1 MVIKLKAKKVKNMK
15 FNKISILAVAG
26 VLTLTACDDV
36 NKQEPAGGMIT
47 QDQLTATYSAIPTR
61 VDATFAGMFNMMGE
75 PYGVF
80 GTGRSRADDFGFVM
94 AALSQDAEGADY
106 IYPNSGYNWF
116 SVCGEYTSR
125 TPNYANPYI
134 RYAIVYNQ
142 IKIANDLISSL
153 GANEDDASKNKV
165 AQARAIRAFDYLN
178 LVPYFQF
185 NYQGHQSD
193 PCVPIVTPE
202 TPDPANNPRATVQEC
217 YDLIMDDLNAAIS
230 VLGTQ
235 RDSKAQ
241 VDINVAYGLRARA
254 NLYMGKWAD
263 AAADAA
269 KAMEGYTPATIEE
282 VSTPTFVDA
291 SEHNWIWGI
300 ILTDDQAQDRY
311 ATSASWLSSFSASAY
326 TAGAAC
332 YAMINKML
340 YNKIPA
346 TDVRKGWWV
355 DENLHSP
362 LLATITWNGKTGDD
376 IAPLYIADV
385 KEPFEPYTNVKFGMK
400 RGIGNTINAN
410 DFPLMRVEE
419 MILIQAEGLAKSGNE
434 AQAKQILENFV
445 KTYRDPSYDI
455 SKSGRNLADEIWYQ
469 RRIELWG
476 EGFFMADANRLHKPV
491 VRFKDNAESTNE
503 PDAFRFN
510 IDPDDPWLLMR
521 FSDSETNANAAI
533 VNNEGGTQPKQDQNP
548 SLRDGV
554 TD

>member
-1 MVIKLKAKKVKNMK
+1 MK

-36 NKQEPAGGMIT
+36 NQQEPAGSMIT
-47 QDQLTATYSAIPTR
+47 AEQLTETYGAIESR
-61 VDATFAGMFNMMGE
+61 VDATFSGMFNIMGE

-80 GTGRSRADDFGFVM
+80 TSRTRADDFGFIM
-94 AALSQDAEGADY
+94 AALSQDTEGADY
-106 IYPNSGYNWF
+106 LYPNSGYNWF

-134 RYAIVYNQ
+134 RYAICYNQ
-142 IKIANDLISSL
+142 IKVANDIISAL
-153 GANEDDASKNKV
+153 GELEDAGSKNKV
-165 AQARAIRAFDYLN
+165 AQARAARAFDYLN

-185 NYQGHQSD
+185 NYQGHQND

-202 TPDPANNPRATVQEC
+202 TVDPANNPRASVQEV
-217 YDLIMDDLNAAIS
+217 YDLIMSDLNAAIE
-230 VLGTQ
+230 VLDAN
-235 RDSKAQ
+235 RSDKARIN
-241 VDINVAYGLRARA
+241 INVAYGLRARA
-254 NLYMGKWAD
+254 NLYMGKWAE

-269 KAMEGYTPATIEE
+269 KAAEGYTPASIEE

-291 SEHNWIWGI
+291 NDHNWIWGI

-311 ATSASWLSSFSASAY
+311 ATCASWLSSFSASAY

-332 YAMINKML
+332 YAMINSML
-340 YNKIPA
+340 YNKIPD

-362 LLATITWNGKTGDD
+362 LLSTISWGDVTGDEISTLQID
-376 IAPLYIADV
+376 DV
-385 KEPFEPYTNVKFGMK
+385 KEAFMPYTNVKFGMK
-400 RGIGNTINAN
+400 RGIGNTINSN

-419 MILIQAEGLAKSGNE
+419 MILIQAEGLAKSGKE
-434 AQAKQILENFV
+434 SEGRKILEDFV
-445 KTYRDPSYDI
+445 KTYRDPSY
-455 SKSGRNLADEIWYQ
+455 SSTAAGRSLADEIWYQ
-469 RRIELWG
+469 RRVELWG

-491 VRFKDNAESTNE
+491 VRFHNNAESTNQ

-533 VNNEGGTQPKQDQNP
+533 VNNTGGSQPKQDQNP
-548 SLRDGV
+548 GLRDGV

>member
-1 MVIKLKAKKVKNMK
+1 MK

-26 VLTLTACDDV
+26 ALTLTACDDV

-47 QDQLTATYSAIPTR
+47 QEQLTATYGAIDSR
-61 VDATFAGMFNMMGE
+61 VDATFSGMFNMMGE

-80 GTGRSRADDFGFVM
+80 GTGRGRADDFGFVM

-153 GANEDDASKNKV
+153 GGLDDAGSKNKV

-185 NYQGHQSD
+185 NYQGHQND

-202 TPDPANNPRATVQEC
+202 TPDPATNPRATVQEV
-217 YDLIMDDLNAAIS
+217 YDLIMSDLNAAIE
-230 VLGTQ
+230 VLDGS
-235 RDSKAQ
+235 RSDKSR
-241 VDINVAYGLRARA
+241 INSNVAYGIRARA
-254 NLYMGKWAD
+254 NLYMGKWAE

-269 KAMEGYTPATIEE
+269 KAAEGFTPASIDE

-291 SEHNWIWGI
+291 NEHNWIWGI

-311 ATSASWLSSFSASAY
+311 ATSASWLSSFSASGY
-326 TAGAAC
+326 TAGGGC
-332 YAMINKML
+332 YAMINSML
-340 YNKIPA
+340 FDKIPA

-362 LLATITWNGKTGDD
+362 LLSTISWGDVTGDEISTLKID
-376 IAPLYIADV
+376 DV
-385 KEPFEPYTNVKFGMK
+385 KEPFAPYTNVKFGMK
-400 RGIGNTINAN
+400 RGIGNTLNSN

-434 AQAKQILENFV
+434 AEGRRILEDFV
-445 KTYRDPSYDI
+445 KTYRDPSYSSTAAGRQLQVALWPTRSGTSAVSSSGAKVSSWPTVTVCI
-455 SKSGRNLADEIWYQ
+455 SPWFVSTTLAATS
-469 RRIELWG
+469 LT
-476 EGFFMADANRLHKPV
+476 LSV
-491 VRFKDNAESTNE
+491 STSI
-503 PDAFRFN
+503 PM
-510 IDPDDPWLLMR
+510 IL
-521 FSDSETNANAAI
+521 
-533 VNNEGGTQPKQDQNP
+533 GC
-548 SLRDGV
+548 
-554 TD
+554 

>member
-1 MVIKLKAKKVKNMK
+1 MK

-47 QDQLTATYSAIPTR
+47 ADQLTETYTAIPSR

-153 GANEDDASKNKV
+153 GSLEDASSKNKV
-165 AQARAIRAFDYLN
+165 AQAKAIRAFDYLN

-185 NYQGHQSD
+185 NYQGHQND

-202 TPDPANNPRATVQEC
+202 TVDPANNPRASVQEV
-217 YDLIMDDLNAAIS
+217 YDLIMSDLNDAIA
-230 VLGTQ
+230 VLGSD
-235 RDSKAQ
+235 RENKAR
-241 VDINVAYGLRARA
+241 INSNVAYGIRARA
-254 NLYMGKWAD
+254 NLYMGNWAD

-269 KAMEGYTPATIEE
+269 KAMEGYTPASIDE
-282 VSTPTFVDA
+282 VSTPTFVNAD
-291 SEHNWIWGI
+291 EHNWIWGI
-300 ILTDDQAQDRY
+300 ILTDDQAKDRY

-340 YNKIPA
+340 YDKIPA

-355 DENLHSP
+355 DEKLHSP
-362 LLATITWNGKTGDD
+362 LLSTISWNGTTGDA
-376 IAPLYIADV
+376 ISTLFIADV
-385 KEPFEPYTNVKFGMK
+385 KEPFVPYTNVKFGMK
-400 RGIGNTINAN
+400 KGIGGTINSN

-445 KTYRDPSYDI
+445 KTYRDPSY
-455 SKSGRNLADEIWYQ
+455 SATAGGRSLADEIWYQ
-469 RRIELWG
+469 RRVELWG
-476 EGFFMADANRLHKPV
+476 EGFFMADCNRLHKPV
-491 VRFKDNAESTNE
+491 VRFHDNRILH
-503 PDAFRFN
+503 F
-510 IDPDDPWLLMR
+510 
-521 FSDSETNANAAI
+521 
-533 VNNEGGTQPKQDQNP
+533 
-548 SLRDGV
+548 V
-554 TD
+554 TV

>member
-1 MVIKLKAKKVKNMK
+1 MNMK

-26 VLTLTACDDV
+26 ALTLTACDDV
-36 NKQEPAGGMIT
+36 NKQEPAGSMIT
-47 QDQLTATYSAIPTR
+47 QEQLTETYSAIGSR
-61 VDATFAGMFNMMGE
+61 VDATFSGMFNMMGE

-142 IKIANDLISSL
+142 IKIANDLISAL
-153 GANEDDASKNKV
+153 GELEDAESQKKV
-165 AQARAIRAFDYLN
+165 AQAHAIRAFDYLN

-185 NYQGHQSD
+185 NYQGHQND

-202 TPDPANNPRATVQEC
+202 TPDPANNPRASVQEC
-217 YDLIMDDLNAAIS
+217 YDLIMSDINAAIK
-230 VLGTQ
+230 VLDEK
-235 RDSKAQ
+235 RDDKSR
-241 VDINVAYGLRARA
+241 VNINVAYGIRARA
-254 NLYMGKWAD
+254 NLYMGNWAD

-269 KAMEGYTPATIEE
+269 KAAEGYTPASIDE

-291 SEHNWIWGI
+291 NDHNWIWGI

-332 YAMINKML
+332 YSMINSML
-340 YNKIPA
+340 FNKIPA

-362 LLATITWNGKTGDD
+362 LLSTISWGDVTGDEISTLHID
-376 IAPLYIADV
+376 DV
-385 KEPFEPYTNVKFGMK
+385 KEAFTPYTNVKFGMK
-400 RGIGNTINAN
+400 RGIGNTINSN

-434 AQAKQILENFV
+434 PEARKILEDFV
-445 KTYRDPSYDI
+445 KTYRDPAYS
-455 SKSGRNLADEIWYQ
+455 STAAGRSLADEIWYQ
-469 RRIELWG
+469 RRVELWG

-491 VRFKDNAESTNE
+491 VRFHDASCNV

-521 FSDSETNANAAI
+521 FSDSETNANSAI
-533 VNNEGGTQPKQDQNP
+533 VNNTGGSQPKQDQNP
-548 SLRDGV
+548 GLRDGV

>member
-1 MVIKLKAKKVKNMK
+1 MK

-47 QDQLTATYSAIPTR
+47 QSQLTDTYSAISSR
-61 VDATFAGMFNMMGE
+61 VDATFSGMFSMMGE

-80 GTGRSRADDFGFVM
+80 GTGRGRADDFGFVM

-142 IKIANDLISSL
+142 IKIANDIIGSL
-153 GANEDDASKNKV
+153 GEVEDAESQNKV

-185 NYQGHQSD
+185 NYQGHQND

-202 TPDPANNPRATVQEC
+202 TADPANNPRATVQEV
-217 YDLIMDDLNAAIS
+217 YDLILSDLDAAIA
-230 VLGTQ
+230 VLGAD
-235 RDSKAQ
+235 RDNKSRIN
-241 VDINVAYGLRARA
+241 INVAYGLRARA
-254 NLYMGKWAD
+254 NLYMGNWAG

-269 KAMEGYTPATIEE
+269 KAMEGFTPASIAE

-291 SEHNWIWGI
+291 SEHNWMWAI
-300 ILTDDQAQDRY
+300 ILTDDQAKDHY
-311 ATSASWLSSFSASAY
+311 STSASWLSSFSANAY

-340 YNKIPA
+340 FDKISA

-362 LLATITWNGKTGDD
+362 LLATISWDGTTGDA
-376 IAPLYIADV
+376 ISTLYIGDV

-400 RGIGNTINAN
+400 KGIGSTMNSN

-434 AQAKQILENFV
+434 AQARQILENFV
-445 KTYRDPSYDI
+445 KTYRDPAYD
-455 SKSGRNLADEIWYQ
+455 STKGCRSLADEIWYQ
-469 RRIELWG
+469 RRVELWG

-491 VRFKDNAESTNE
+491 VRFHDNADSTNE

-533 VNNEGGTQPKQDQNP
+533 INNTGGSQPKQDQNP
-548 SLRDGV
+548 GLRDGV

>member
-1 MVIKLKAKKVKNMK
+1 MK

-36 NKQEPAGGMIT
+36 NKMEPAGSNISAS
-47 QDQLTATYSAIPTR
+47 QLTETYAAIPSR
-61 VDATFAGMFNMMGE
+61 VDATFSGMFTMMGE

-80 GTGRSRADDFGFVM
+80 GTSRGRADDFGFIM

-125 TPNYANPYI
+125 TPSYANPYT

-142 IKIANDLISSL
+142 IKIANDIISSL
-153 GANEDDASKNKV
+153 SEFEDDANKNKV

-185 NYQGHQSD
+185 NYQGHQND

-202 TPDPANNPRATVQEC
+202 TPDPATNPRATVQEV
-217 YDLIMDDLNAAIS
+217 YDLIMSDLDAAIS
-230 VLGTQ
+230 VLTSD
-235 RDSKAQ
+235 RSDKTRINS
-241 VDINVAYGLRARA
+241 NVAYGIRARA
-254 NLYMGKWAD
+254 NLYMGKWAE

-269 KAMEGYTPATIEE
+269 KAAEGYEPASIAE
-282 VSTPTFVDA
+282 VSTPTFVDIK
-291 SEHNWIWGI
+291 EHNWIWGFYMS
-300 ILTDDQAQDRY
+300 DDMGQDRY
-311 ATSASWLSSFSASAY
+311 ATCSSWLSSFSASAY

-332 YAMINKML
+332 YAMINSLL
-340 YNKIPA
+340 YDKIPA

-355 DENLHSP
+355 DENMHSP
-362 LLATITWNGKTGDD
+362 LLSTISWDDVSGDD

-385 KEPFEPYTNVKFGMK
+385 KEPFVPYTNVKFGMK
-400 RGIGNTINAN
+400 SGIGGVMNTN
-410 DFPLMRVEE
+410 DYPFMRVEE

-434 AQAKQILENFV
+434 AQGRQILENFV
-445 KTYRDPSYDI
+445 KQYRDPEYS
-455 SKSGRNLADEIWYQ
+455 STASGRSLADEIWFQ
-469 RRIELWG
+469 RRVELWG
-476 EGFFMADANRLHKPV
+476 EGFFVADANRLHKPI
-491 VRFKDNAESTNE
+491 VRFHDDTNNV

-521 FSDSETNANAAI
+521 FSQSETNANTAI
-533 VNNEGGTQPKQDQNP
+533 VDNTGGEQPKQDQNP
-548 SLRDGV
+548 NLRDGV

>member
-1 MVIKLKAKKVKNMK
+1 MK
-15 FNKISILAVAG
+15 FNKISILAIAG
-26 VLTLTACDDV
+26 ALTLSACDDV
-36 NKQEPAGGMIT
+36 NKQDPEGGMIT
-47 QDQLTATYSAIPTR
+47 QGQLTETYAAVPTR

-80 GTGRSRADDFGFVM
+80 GTGRGRADDFGFVM

-153 GANEDDASKNKV
+153 GEFEDASNKNKV
-165 AQARAIRAFDYLN
+165 AQAKAIRAFDYLN

-185 NYQGHQSD
+185 NYQGHQND
-193 PCVPIVTPE
+193 PCVPIVTPD
-202 TPDPANNPRATVQEC
+202 TPDPANNPRASVQEC
-217 YDLIMDDLNAAIS
+217 YDLIMSDLNDAIS
-230 VLGTQ
+230 VLGTA
-235 RDSKAQ
+235 RENKSRIN
-241 VDINVAYGLRARA
+241 INVAYGIRARA

-269 KAMEGYTPATIEE
+269 KAMEGYKPASIEE
-282 VSTPTFVDA
+282 VSTPSFVNADD
-291 SEHNWIWGI
+291 HNWIWGI

-332 YAMINKML
+332 YAMINSML
-340 YNKIPA
+340 YDKIPA

-355 DENLHSP
+355 DANLHSP
-362 LLATITWNGKTGDD
+362 LLSTISWDGVTGDD
-376 IAPLYIADV
+376 ISPLLIEDV
-385 KEPFEPYTNVKFGMK
+385 KESFTPYTNVKFGMK
-400 RGIGNTINAN
+400 RGIGNTMNSN

-419 MILIQAEGLAKSGNE
+419 MILIQAEGLAKSGSE
-434 AQAKQILENFV
+434 DQARQILENFV
-445 KTYRDPSYDI
+445 KTYRDPEYS
-455 SKSGRNLADEIWYQ
+455 STAQNRSLADEIWYQ

-491 VRFKDNAESTNE
+491 VRFHDDTNNM

-533 VNNEGGTQPKQDQNP
+533 VNNTGGTQPKQDQNP
-548 SLRDGV
+548 GLRDGV

>member
-1 MVIKLKAKKVKNMK
+1 MK
-15 FNKISILAVAG
+15 YNKISILAIAG
-26 VLTLTACDDV
+26 ALTLSACDDV
-36 NKQEPAGGMIT
+36 NKQDPEGGMIT
-47 QDQLTATYSAIPTR
+47 QGQLTETYTAVPTR

-80 GTGRSRADDFGFVM
+80 GTGRGRADDFGFVM

-153 GANEDDASKNKV
+153 GEFEDASNKNKV
-165 AQARAIRAFDYLN
+165 AQAKAIRAFDYLN

-185 NYQGHQSD
+185 NYQGHQND
-193 PCVPIVTPE
+193 PCVPIVTPD
-202 TPDPANNPRATVQEC
+202 TPDPANNPRASVQEC
-217 YDLIMDDLNAAIS
+217 YDLIMSDLNDAIS
-230 VLGTQ
+230 VLGTA
-235 RDSKAQ
+235 RENKARIN
-241 VDINVAYGLRARA
+241 INVAYGIRARA

-269 KAMEGYTPATIEE
+269 KAMEGYEPASIEE
-282 VSTPTFVDA
+282 VSTPSFVNADD
-291 SEHNWIWGI
+291 HNWIWGI
-300 ILTDDQAQDRY
+300 ILTDDQAQDHY

-332 YAMINKML
+332 YAMINSML
-340 YNKIPA
+340 YDKIPA

-355 DENLHSP
+355 DANLHSP
-362 LLATITWNGKTGDD
+362 LLSTISWDGVTGDD
-376 IAPLYIADV
+376 ISPLLIEDV
-385 KEPFEPYTNVKFGMK
+385 KESFTPYTNVKFGMK
-400 RGIGNTINAN
+400 RGIGNTMNSN

-419 MILIQAEGLAKSGNE
+419 MILIQAEGLAKSGSE
-434 AQAKQILENFV
+434 DQARQILENFV
-445 KTYRDPSYDI
+445 KTYRDPEYS
-455 SKSGRNLADEIWYQ
+455 STAQNRSLADEIWYQ

-491 VRFKDNAESTNE
+491 VRFHDDTNNV

-533 VNNEGGTQPKQDQNP
+533 VNNTGGTQPKQDQNP
-548 SLRDGV
+548 GLRDGV

>member
-1 MVIKLKAKKVKNMK
+1 MK

-36 NKQEPAGGMIT
+36 NQQEPAGSMIT
-47 QDQLTATYSAIPTR
+47 AEQLTETYGAIESR
-61 VDATFAGMFNMMGE
+61 VDATFSGMFNIMGE

-80 GTGRSRADDFGFVM
+80 TSRTRADDFGFIM
-94 AALSQDAEGADY
+94 AALSQDTEGADY
-106 IYPNSGYNWF
+106 LYPNSGYNWF

-134 RYAIVYNQ
+134 RYAICYNQ
-142 IKIANDLISSL
+142 IKVANDIISAL
-153 GANEDDASKNKV
+153 GELEDAGSKNKV
-165 AQARAIRAFDYLN
+165 AQARAARAFDYLN

-185 NYQGHQSD
+185 NYQGHQND

-202 TPDPANNPRATVQEC
+202 TVDPANNPRASVQEV
-217 YDLIMDDLNAAIS
+217 YDLIMSDLNAAIE
-230 VLGTQ
+230 VLDAN
-235 RDSKAQ
+235 RSDKARIN
-241 VDINVAYGLRARA
+241 INVAYGLRARA
-254 NLYMGKWAD
+254 NLYMGKWAE

-269 KAMEGYTPATIEE
+269 KAAEGYTPASIEE

-291 SEHNWIWGI
+291 NDHNWIWGI

-311 ATSASWLSSFSASAY
+311 ATCASWLSSFSASAY

-332 YAMINKML
+332 YAMINSML
-340 YNKIPA
+340 YNKIPD

-362 LLATITWNGKTGDD
+362 LLSTISWGDVTGDEISTLKID
-376 IAPLYIADV
+376 DV
-385 KEPFEPYTNVKFGMK
+385 KEEFMPYTNVKFGMK
-400 RGIGNTINAN
+400 RGIGNTINSN

-419 MILIQAEGLAKSGNE
+419 MILIQAEGLAKSGKE
-434 AQAKQILENFV
+434 SEGRKILEDFV
-445 KTYRDPSYDI
+445 KTYRDPSY
-455 SKSGRNLADEIWYQ
+455 SSTAAGRSLADEIWYQ
-469 RRIELWG
+469 RRVELWG

-491 VRFKDNAESTNE
+491 VRFHNNAESTNQ

-533 VNNEGGTQPKQDQNP
+533 VNNTGGSQPKQDQNP
-548 SLRDGV
+548 GLRDGV

>member
-1 MVIKLKAKKVKNMK
+1 MK

-36 NKQEPAGGMIT
+36 NQQEPAGSMIT
-47 QDQLTATYSAIPTR
+47 AEQLTETYGAIESR
-61 VDATFAGMFNMMGE
+61 VDATFSGMFNIMGE

-80 GTGRSRADDFGFVM
+80 TSRTRADDFGFIM
-94 AALSQDAEGADY
+94 AALSQDTEGADY
-106 IYPNSGYNWF
+106 LYPNSGYNWF

-134 RYAIVYNQ
+134 RYAICYNQ
-142 IKIANDLISSL
+142 IKVANDIISAL
-153 GANEDDASKNKV
+153 GELEDAGSKNKV
-165 AQARAIRAFDYLN
+165 AQARAARAFDYLN

-185 NYQGHQSD
+185 NYQGHQND

-202 TPDPANNPRATVQEC
+202 TVDPANNPRASVQEV
-217 YDLIMDDLNAAIS
+217 YDLIMSDLNAAIE
-230 VLGTQ
+230 VLDAN
-235 RDSKAQ
+235 RSDKARIN
-241 VDINVAYGLRARA
+241 INVAYGLRARA
-254 NLYMGKWAD
+254 NLYMGKWAE

-269 KAMEGYTPATIEE
+269 KAAEGYTPASIEE

-291 SEHNWIWGI
+291 NDHNWIWGI

-311 ATSASWLSSFSASAY
+311 ATCASWLSSFSASAY

-332 YAMINKML
+332 YSMINSML

-362 LLATITWNGKTGDD
+362 LLSTISWGDVTGDEISTLQID
-376 IAPLYIADV
+376 DV
-385 KEPFEPYTNVKFGMK
+385 KEAFMPYTNVKFGMK
-400 RGIGNTINAN
+400 RGIGNTINSN

-419 MILIQAEGLAKSGNE
+419 MILIQAEGLAKSGKE
-434 AQAKQILENFV
+434 SEGRKILEDFV
-445 KTYRDPSYDI
+445 KTYRDPSY
-455 SKSGRNLADEIWYQ
+455 SSTAAGRSLADEIWYQ
-469 RRIELWG
+469 RRVELWG

-491 VRFKDNAESTNE
+491 VRFHNNAESTNQ

-533 VNNEGGTQPKQDQNP
+533 VNNTGGSQPKQDQNP
-548 SLRDGV
+548 GLRDGV

>member
-1 MVIKLKAKKVKNMK
+1 MK
-15 FNKISILAVAG
+15 FNKISILAIAG
-26 VLTLTACDDV
+26 ALTLSACDDV
-36 NKQEPAGGMIT
+36 NKQDPEGGMIT
-47 QDQLTATYSAIPTR
+47 QGQLTETYAAVPTR

-80 GTGRSRADDFGFVM
+80 GTGRGRADDFGFVM

-153 GANEDDASKNKV
+153 GEFEDASNKNKV
-165 AQARAIRAFDYLN
+165 AQAKAIRAFDYLN

-185 NYQGHQSD
+185 NYQGHQND
-193 PCVPIVTPE
+193 PCVPIVTPD
-202 TPDPANNPRATVQEC
+202 TPDPANNPRASVQEC
-217 YDLIMDDLNAAIS
+217 YDLIMSDLNDAIS
-230 VLGTQ
+230 VLGTA
-235 RDSKAQ
+235 RENKSRIN
-241 VDINVAYGLRARA
+241 INVAYGIRARA

-269 KAMEGYTPATIEE
+269 KAMEGYEPATIEE
-282 VSTPTFVDA
+282 VSTPSFVNADD
-291 SEHNWIWGI
+291 HNWIWGI

-332 YAMINKML
+332 YAMINSML
-340 YNKIPA
+340 YDKIPA

-355 DENLHSP
+355 DANLHSP
-362 LLATITWNGKTGDD
+362 LLSTISWDGVTGDD
-376 IAPLYIADV
+376 ISPLLIEDV
-385 KEPFEPYTNVKFGMK
+385 KESFTPYTNVKFGMK
-400 RGIGNTINAN
+400 RGIGNTMNSN

-419 MILIQAEGLAKSGNE
+419 MILIQAEGLAKSGSE
-434 AQAKQILENFV
+434 DQARQILENFV
-445 KTYRDPSYDI
+445 KTYRDPEYS
-455 SKSGRNLADEIWYQ
+455 STAQNRSLADEIWYQ

-491 VRFKDNAESTNE
+491 VRFHDDTNNM

-533 VNNEGGTQPKQDQNP
+533 VNNTGGTQPKQDQNP
-548 SLRDGV
+548 GLRDGV

>member
-1 MVIKLKAKKVKNMK
+1 MK

-36 NKQEPAGGMIT
+36 NKIEPAGGMIT
-47 QDQLTATYSAIPTR
+47 AGQLSETYAAIDTR

-80 GTGRSRADDFGFVM
+80 GTGRGRADDFGFVM

-116 SVCGEYTSR
+116 SVCGEYSSR

-153 GANEDDASKNKV
+153 GSLEDDASKNKV

-202 TPDPANNPRATVQEC
+202 TADPANNPRASVQEC
-217 YDLIMDDLNAAIS
+217 YDLIMSDLNAAIE
-230 VLGTQ
+230 VL
-235 RDSKAQ
+235 DSSRVNKAR
-241 VDINVAYGLRARA
+241 VNANVAYGLRARA
-254 NLYMGKWAD
+254 NLYMGNWAD

-269 KAMEGYTPATIEE
+269 KAAEGFTPASIEE
-282 VSTPTFVDA
+282 VSTPAFVNAED
-291 SEHNWIWGI
+291 HNWIWGI
-300 ILTDDQAQDRY
+300 ILSDDQAQDRY
-311 ATSASWLSSFSASAY
+311 ATSASWLSSFSASSY

-332 YAMINKML
+332 YVMINSLL
-340 YNKIPA
+340 YNKIPS

-355 DENLHSP
+355 DEKLHSP
-362 LLATITWNGKTGDD
+362 LLSTISWNGVTGDD
-376 IAPLYIADV
+376 IAPMLIEDV
-385 KEPFEPYTNVKFGMK
+385 KESFMPYTNVKFGMK
-400 RGIGNTINAN
+400 RGIGNTINSN

-434 AQAKQILENFV
+434 AQGRKVLEDFV
-445 KTYRDPSYDI
+445 KTYRDPEYS
-455 SKSGRNLADEIWYQ
+455 STAQNRSLADEIWYQ
-469 RRIELWG
+469 RRVELWG
-476 EGFFMADANRLHKPV
+476 EGFFVSDANRLHKPI
-491 VRFKDNAESTNE
+491 VRFHDNTCNQ

-533 VNNEGGTQPKQDQNP
+533 VNNTGGEMPKQDQNP
-548 SLRDGV
+548 GLRDGV

>member
-1 MVIKLKAKKVKNMK
+1 MK
-15 FNKISILAVAG
+15 FNKISILAIAG
-26 VLTLTACDDV
+26 ALTLSACDDV
-36 NKQEPAGGMIT
+36 NKQDPEGGMIT
-47 QDQLTATYSAIPTR
+47 QGQLTETYTAVPTR

-80 GTGRSRADDFGFVM
+80 GTGRGRADDFGFVM

-153 GANEDDASKNKV
+153 GEFEDASNKNKV
-165 AQARAIRAFDYLN
+165 AQAKAIRAFDYLN

-185 NYQGHQSD
+185 NYQGHQND
-193 PCVPIVTPE
+193 PCVPIVTPD
-202 TPDPANNPRATVQEC
+202 TPDPANNPRASVQEC
-217 YDLIMDDLNAAIS
+217 YDLIMSDLNDAIS
-230 VLGTQ
+230 VLGTA
-235 RDSKAQ
+235 RENKARIN
-241 VDINVAYGLRARA
+241 INVAYGIRARA
-254 NLYMGKWAD
+254 NLYRGKWAD

-269 KAMEGYTPATIEE
+269 KAMEGYEPASIEE
-282 VSTPTFVDA
+282 VSTPSFVNADD
-291 SEHNWIWGI
+291 HNWIWGI
-300 ILTDDQAQDRY
+300 ILTDDQAQDHY

-332 YAMINKML
+332 YAMINSML
-340 YNKIPA
+340 YDKIPA

-355 DENLHSP
+355 DANLHSP
-362 LLATITWNGKTGDD
+362 LLSTISWDGVTGDD
-376 IAPLYIADV
+376 ISPLLIEDV
-385 KEPFEPYTNVKFGMK
+385 KESFTPYTNVKFGMK
-400 RGIGNTINAN
+400 RGIGNTMNSN

-419 MILIQAEGLAKSGNE
+419 MILIQAEGLAKSGSE
-434 AQAKQILENFV
+434 DQARQILENFV
-445 KTYRDPSYDI
+445 KTYRDPEYS
-455 SKSGRNLADEIWYQ
+455 STAQNRSLADEIWYQ

-491 VRFKDNAESTNE
+491 VRFHDDTNNV

-533 VNNEGGTQPKQDQNP
+533 VNNTGGTQPKQDQNP
-548 SLRDGV
+548 GLRDGV

>member
-1 MVIKLKAKKVKNMK
+1 MK
-15 FNKISILAVAG
+15 FNKISILAVAS

-36 NKQEPAGGMIT
+36 NKQEPAGSMIT
-47 QDQLTATYSAIPTR
+47 AEQLTETYGAVESR
-61 VDATFAGMFNMMGE
+61 VDATFAGMFNIMGE

-80 GTGRSRADDFGFVM
+80 TSRTRADDFGFIM
-94 AALSQDAEGADY
+94 AALSQDTEGADY
-106 IYPNSGYNWF
+106 LYPNSGYNWF

-134 RYAIVYNQ
+134 RYAVCYNQ
-142 IKIANDLISSL
+142 IKIANDMISSL
-153 GANEDDASKNKV
+153 SELEDAGSKNKV
-165 AQARAIRAFDYLN
+165 AQARAMRAFDYLS

-185 NYQGHQSD
+185 NYQGHQND

-202 TPDPANNPRATVQEC
+202 TPDPANNPRASVQEV
-217 YDLIMDDLNAAIS
+217 YDLIMSDLNAAIE
-230 VLGTQ
+230 VLDAN
-235 RDSKAQ
+235 RSDKSRIN
-241 VDINVAYGLRARA
+241 INVAYGLRARA
-254 NLYMGKWAD
+254 NLYMGKWAE

-269 KAMEGYTPATIEE
+269 KAAEGYTPASIEE

-291 SEHNWIWGI
+291 NDHNWIWGI

-311 ATSASWLSSFSASAY
+311 ATCASWLSSFSASAY

-332 YAMINKML
+332 YAMINSML
-340 YNKIPA
+340 FNKIPA

-355 DENLHSP
+355 DENMHSP
-362 LLATITWNGKTGDD
+362 LLSTISWGDVTGDEICSLQID
-376 IAPLYIADV
+376 DV
-385 KEPFEPYTNVKFGMK
+385 KEPFMPYTNVKFGMK
-400 RGIGNTINAN
+400 RGIGNTINSN

-434 AQAKQILENFV
+434 SEGRKILEDFV
-445 KTYRDPSYDI
+445 KTYRDPSY
-455 SKSGRNLADEIWYQ
+455 SSTAAGRSLADEIWYQ
-469 RRIELWG
+469 RRVELWG

-491 VRFKDNAESTNE
+491 VRFHNNAESTNQ

-521 FSDSETNANAAI
+521 FCDDETNANAAI
-533 VNNEGGTQPKQDQNP
+533 KNNTGGSQPKQDQNP
-548 SLRDGV
+548 GLRDGV

>member
-1 MVIKLKAKKVKNMK
+1 MK

-26 VLTLTACDDV
+26 ALTLTACDDV

-47 QDQLTATYSAIPTR
+47 QEQLTATYGAIDSR
-61 VDATFAGMFNMMGE
+61 VDATFSGMFNMMGE

-80 GTGRSRADDFGFVM
+80 GTGRGRADDFGFVM

-153 GANEDDASKNKV
+153 GGLDDAGSKNKV

-178 LVPYFQF
+178 LAPYFQF
-185 NYQGHQSD
+185 NYQGHQND

-202 TPDPANNPRATVQEC
+202 TPDPATNPRATVQEV
-217 YDLIMDDLNAAIS
+217 YDLIMSDLNAAIE
-230 VLGTQ
+230 VLDGS
-235 RDSKAQ
+235 RSDKSR
-241 VDINVAYGLRARA
+241 INSNVAYGIRARA
-254 NLYMGKWAD
+254 NLYMGKWAE

-269 KAMEGYTPATIEE
+269 KAAEGYTPASIDE

-291 SEHNWIWGI
+291 NEHNWIWGI
-300 ILTDDQAQDRY
+300 ILSDNQAQDRY
-311 ATSASWLSSFSASAY
+311 ATSASWLSSFSASGY
-326 TAGAAC
+326 TAGAGC
-332 YAMINKML
+332 YAMINSL
-340 YNKIPA
+340 LFNKIPA

-362 LLATITWNGKTGDD
+362 LLSTISWGDVTGDEISTLKID
-376 IAPLYIADV
+376 DV
-385 KEPFEPYTNVKFGMK
+385 KEPFAPYTNVKFGMK
-400 RGIGNTINAN
+400 RGIGNTLNSN

-419 MILIQAEGLAKSGNE
+419 MILTQAEGLAKSGNE
-434 AQAKQILENFV
+434 AEGRRILEDFV
-445 KTYRDPSYDI
+445 KTYRDPSY
-455 SKSGRNLADEIWYQ
+455 SSTAAGRTLADEIWYQ

-533 VNNEGGTQPKQDQNP
+533 VNNTGGSQPKQDQNP

>member
-1 MVIKLKAKKVKNMK
+1 MK
-15 FNKISILAVAG
+15 FNKISILAIAG
-26 VLTLTACDDV
+26 ALTLSACDDV
-36 NKQEPAGGMIT
+36 NKQDPEGGMIT
-47 QDQLTATYSAIPTR
+47 QGQLTETYAAVPTR

-80 GTGRSRADDFGFVM
+80 GTGRGRADDFGFVM

-153 GANEDDASKNKV
+153 GEFEDASNKNKV
-165 AQARAIRAFDYLN
+165 AQAKAIRAFDYLN

-185 NYQGHQSD
+185 NYQGHQND
-193 PCVPIVTPE
+193 PCVPIVTPD
-202 TPDPANNPRATVQEC
+202 TPDPANNPRASVQEC
-217 YDLIMDDLNAAIS
+217 YDLIMSDLNDAIS
-230 VLGTQ
+230 VLGTA
-235 RDSKAQ
+235 RENKSRIN
-241 VDINVAYGLRARA
+241 INVAYGIRARA

-269 KAMEGYTPATIEE
+269 KAMEGYEPATIEE
-282 VSTPTFVDA
+282 VSTPTFVNADD
-291 SEHNWIWGI
+291 HNWIWGI

-332 YAMINKML
+332 YAMINSML
-340 YNKIPA
+340 YDKIPA

-355 DENLHSP
+355 DANLHSP
-362 LLATITWNGKTGDD
+362 LLSTISWDGVTGDD
-376 IAPLYIADV
+376 ISPLLIEDV
-385 KEPFEPYTNVKFGMK
+385 KESFTPYTNVKFGMK
-400 RGIGNTINAN
+400 RGIGNTMNSN

-419 MILIQAEGLAKSGNE
+419 MILIQAEGLAKSGSE
-434 AQAKQILENFV
+434 DQARQILENFV
-445 KTYRDPSYDI
+445 KTYRDPEYS
-455 SKSGRNLADEIWYQ
+455 STAQNRSLADEIWYQ

-491 VRFKDNAESTNE
+491 VRFHDDTNNV

-533 VNNEGGTQPKQDQNP
+533 VNNTGGTQPKQDQNP
-548 SLRDGV
+548 GLRDGV

>member
-1 MVIKLKAKKVKNMK
+1 MK

-47 QDQLTATYSAIPTR
+47 ADQLTETYTAIPSR

-80 GTGRSRADDFGFVM
+80 GTGRGRADDFGFVM

-153 GANEDDASKNKV
+153 GSLEDASSKNKV
-165 AQARAIRAFDYLN
+165 AQAKAIRAFDYLN

-185 NYQGHQSD
+185 NYQGHQND

-202 TPDPANNPRATVQEC
+202 TPDPANNPRASVQEV
-217 YDLIMDDLNAAIS
+217 YDLIMSDLNDAIS
-230 VLGTQ
+230 VLGTA
-235 RDSKAQ
+235 RENKARIN
-241 VDINVAYGLRARA
+241 INVAYGIRARA

-269 KAMEGYTPATIEE
+269 KAMEGYEPASIEE
-282 VSTPTFVDA
+282 VSTPSFVNADD
-291 SEHNWIWGI
+291 HNWIWGI
-300 ILTDDQAQDRY
+300 ILTDDQAQDHY

-332 YAMINKML
+332 YAMINSML
-340 YNKIPA
+340 YDKIPA

-355 DENLHSP
+355 DANLHSP
-362 LLATITWNGKTGDD
+362 LLSTISWDGVTGDD
-376 IAPLYIADV
+376 ISPLLIEDV
-385 KEPFEPYTNVKFGMK
+385 KESFTPYTNVKFGMK
-400 RGIGNTINAN
+400 RGIGNTMNSN

-419 MILIQAEGLAKSGNE
+419 MILIQAEGLAKSGSE
-434 AQAKQILENFV
+434 DQARQILENFV
-445 KTYRDPSYDI
+445 KTYRDPEYS
-455 SKSGRNLADEIWYQ
+455 STAQNRSLADEIWYQ

-491 VRFKDNAESTNE
+491 VRFHDDTNNM

-533 VNNEGGTQPKQDQNP
+533 VNNTGGTQPKQDQNP
-548 SLRDGV
+548 GLRDGV

>member
-1 MVIKLKAKKVKNMK
+1 MK
-15 FNKISILAVAG
+15 FNKISILAIAG
-26 VLTLTACDDV
+26 ALTLSACDDV
-36 NKQEPAGGMIT
+36 NKQDPEGGMIT
-47 QDQLTATYSAIPTR
+47 QGQLTETYAAVPTR

-80 GTGRSRADDFGFVM
+80 GTGRGRADDFGFVM

-153 GANEDDASKNKV
+153 GEFEDASNKNKV
-165 AQARAIRAFDYLN
+165 AQAKAIRAFDYLN

-185 NYQGHQSD
+185 NYQGHQND
-193 PCVPIVTPE
+193 PCVPIVTPD
-202 TPDPANNPRATVQEC
+202 TPDPANNPRASVQEC
-217 YDLIMDDLNAAIS
+217 YDLIMSDLNDAIS
-230 VLGTQ
+230 VLGTA
-235 RDSKAQ
+235 RENKSRIN
-241 VDINVAYGLRARA
+241 INVAYGIRARA

-269 KAMEGYTPATIEE
+269 KAMEGYKPASIEE
-282 VSTPTFVDA
+282 VSTPSFVNADD
-291 SEHNWIWGI
+291 HNWIWGI

-332 YAMINKML
+332 YAMINSML
-340 YNKIPA
+340 YDKIPA

-355 DENLHSP
+355 DANLHSP
-362 LLATITWNGKTGDD
+362 LLSTISWDGVTGDD
-376 IAPLYIADV
+376 ISPLLIEDV
-385 KEPFEPYTNVKFGMK
+385 KESFTPYTNVKFGMK
-400 RGIGNTINAN
+400 RGIGNTINSN

-419 MILIQAEGLAKSGNE
+419 MILIQAEGLAKSGSE
-434 AQAKQILENFV
+434 DQARQILENFV
-445 KTYRDPSYDI
+445 KTYRDPEYS
-455 SKSGRNLADEIWYQ
+455 STAQNRSLADEIWYQ

-491 VRFKDNAESTNE
+491 VRFHDDTNNM

-533 VNNEGGTQPKQDQNP
+533 VNNTGGTQPKQDQNP
-548 SLRDGV
+548 GLRDGV

>member
-1 MVIKLKAKKVKNMK
+1 MNMK

-26 VLTLTACDDV
+26 ALTLTACDDV

-47 QDQLTATYSAIPTR
+47 QEQLTATYGAIDSR
-61 VDATFAGMFNMMGE
+61 VDATFSGMFNMMGE

-80 GTGRSRADDFGFVM
+80 GTGRGRADDFGFVM

-116 SVCGEYTSR
+116 SACGEYTSR

-153 GANEDDASKNKV
+153 GGLDDAGSKNKV

-185 NYQGHQSD
+185 NYQGHQND

-202 TPDPANNPRATVQEC
+202 TPDPATNPRATVQEV
-217 YDLIMDDLNAAIS
+217 YDLIMSDLNAAIE
-230 VLGTQ
+230 VLDGS
-235 RDSKAQ
+235 RSDKSR
-241 VDINVAYGLRARA
+241 INSNVAYGIRARA
-254 NLYMGKWAD
+254 NLYMGKWAE

-269 KAMEGYTPATIEE
+269 KAAEGFTPASIDE

-291 SEHNWIWGI
+291 NEHNWIWGI
-300 ILTDDQAQDRY
+300 ILTDDQAQDRD
-311 ATSASWLSSFSASAY
+311 ATSASWLSSFSASGY
-326 TAGAAC
+326 TAGAGC
-332 YAMINKML
+332 YAMINSL
-340 YNKIPA
+340 LFNKIPA

-362 LLATITWNGKTGDD
+362 LLSTISWGDVTGDEISTLKID
-376 IAPLYIADV
+376 DV
-385 KEPFEPYTNVKFGMK
+385 KEPFAPYTNVKFGMK
-400 RGIGNTINAN
+400 RGIGNTLNSN

-419 MILIQAEGLAKSGNE
+419 MILTQAEGLAKSGNE
-434 AQAKQILENFV
+434 AEGRRILEDFV
-445 KTYRDPSYDI
+445 KTYRDPSY
-455 SKSGRNLADEIWYQ
+455 SSTAAGRTLADEIWYQ

-476 EGFFMADANRLHKPV
+476 EGFFMADCNRLHKPV
-491 VRFKDNAESTNE
+491 VRFHDASCNQ

-533 VNNEGGTQPKQDQNP
+533 VNNDGGTQPKQDQNP

>member
-1 MVIKLKAKKVKNMK
+1 MK
-15 FNKISILAVAG
+15 YNKISILAIAG
-26 VLTLTACDDV
+26 ALTLSACDDV
-36 NKQEPAGGMIT
+36 NKQDPEGGMIT
-47 QDQLTATYSAIPTR
+47 QGQLTETYAAVATR

-80 GTGRSRADDFGFVM
+80 GTGRGRADDFGFVM

-153 GANEDDASKNKV
+153 GEFEDASNKNKV
-165 AQARAIRAFDYLN
+165 AQAKAIRAFDYLN

-185 NYQGHQSD
+185 NYQGHQND
-193 PCVPIVTPE
+193 PCVPIVTPD
-202 TPDPANNPRATVQEC
+202 TPDPANNPRASVQEC
-217 YDLIMDDLNAAIS
+217 YDLIMSDLNDAIS
-230 VLGTQ
+230 VLGTA
-235 RDSKAQ
+235 RENKSRIN
-241 VDINVAYGLRARA
+241 INVAYGIRARA

-269 KAMEGYTPATIEE
+269 KAMEGYKPATIEE
-282 VSTPTFVDA
+282 VSTPTFVNADD
-291 SEHNWIWGI
+291 HNWIWGI

-332 YAMINKML
+332 YAMINSML
-340 YNKIPA
+340 YDKIPA

-355 DENLHSP
+355 DANLHSP
-362 LLATITWNGKTGDD
+362 LLSTISWDGVTGDD
-376 IAPLYIADV
+376 ISPLLIEDV
-385 KEPFEPYTNVKFGMK
+385 KESFTPYTNVKFGMK
-400 RGIGNTINAN
+400 RGIGNTMNSN

-419 MILIQAEGLAKSGNE
+419 MILIQAEGLAKSGSE
-434 AQAKQILENFV
+434 EQARQILENFV
-445 KTYRDPSYDI
+445 KTYRDPEYS
-455 SKSGRNLADEIWYQ
+455 STAQNRSLADEIWYQ

-491 VRFKDNAESTNE
+491 VRFHDDTNNV

-533 VNNEGGTQPKQDQNP
+533 VNNTGGTQPKQDQNP
-548 SLRDGV
+548 GLRDGV

>member
-1 MVIKLKAKKVKNMK
+1 MK
-15 FNKISILAVAG
+15 FNKISILAIAG
-26 VLTLTACDDV
+26 TLTLSACDDV
-36 NKQEPAGGMIT
+36 NKQDPEGGMIT
-47 QDQLTATYSAIPTR
+47 QGQLTETYAAVPTR

-80 GTGRSRADDFGFVM
+80 GTGRGRADDFGFVM

-153 GANEDDASKNKV
+153 GEFEDASNKNKV
-165 AQARAIRAFDYLN
+165 AQAKAIRAFDYLN

-185 NYQGHQSD
+185 NYQGHQND
-193 PCVPIVTPE
+193 PCVPIVTPD
-202 TPDPANNPRATVQEC
+202 TPDPANNPRASVQEC
-217 YDLIMDDLNAAIS
+217 YDLIMSDLNDAIS
-230 VLGTQ
+230 VLGTA
-235 RDSKAQ
+235 RENKSRIN
-241 VDINVAYGLRARA
+241 INVAYGIRARA

-269 KAMEGYTPATIEE
+269 KAMEGYKPATIEE
-282 VSTPTFVDA
+282 VSTPSFVNADD
-291 SEHNWIWGI
+291 HNWIWGI

-332 YAMINKML
+332 YAMINSML
-340 YNKIPA
+340 YDKIPA

-355 DENLHSP
+355 DANLHSP
-362 LLATITWNGKTGDD
+362 LLSTISWDGVTGDD
-376 IAPLYIADV
+376 ISPLLIEDV
-385 KEPFEPYTNVKFGMK
+385 KESFTPYTNVKFGMK
-400 RGIGNTINAN
+400 RGIGNTINSN

-419 MILIQAEGLAKSGNE
+419 MILIQAEGLAKSGSE
-434 AQAKQILENFV
+434 DQARQILENFV
-445 KTYRDPSYDI
+445 KTYRDPEYS
-455 SKSGRNLADEIWYQ
+455 STAQNRSLADEIWYQ

-491 VRFKDNAESTNE
+491 VRFHDDTNNM

-533 VNNEGGTQPKQDQNP
+533 VNNTGGTQPKQDQNP
-548 SLRDGV
+548 GLRDGV

>member
-1 MVIKLKAKKVKNMK
+1 MK
-15 FNKISILAVAG
+15 FNKISILAIAG
-26 VLTLTACDDV
+26 ALTLSACDDV
-36 NKQEPAGGMIT
+36 NKQDPEGSMIT
-47 QDQLTATYSAIPTR
+47 QGQLTETYAAVPTR

-80 GTGRSRADDFGFVM
+80 GTGRGRADDFGFVM

-153 GANEDDASKNKV
+153 GEFEDASNKNKV
-165 AQARAIRAFDYLN
+165 AQAKAIRAFDYLN

-185 NYQGHQSD
+185 NYQGHQND
-193 PCVPIVTPE
+193 PCVPIVTPD
-202 TPDPANNPRATVQEC
+202 TPDPANNPRASVQEC
-217 YDLIMDDLNAAIS
+217 YDLIMSDLNDAIS
-230 VLGTQ
+230 VLGTA
-235 RDSKAQ
+235 RENKSRIN
-241 VDINVAYGLRARA
+241 INVAYGIRARA

-269 KAMEGYTPATIEE
+269 KAMEGYEPATIEE
-282 VSTPTFVDA
+282 VSTPTFVNADD
-291 SEHNWIWGI
+291 HNWIWGI

-332 YAMINKML
+332 YAMINSML
-340 YNKIPA
+340 YDKIPA

-355 DENLHSP
+355 DANLHSP
-362 LLATITWNGKTGDD
+362 LLSTISWDGVTGDD
-376 IAPLYIADV
+376 ISPLLIEDV
-385 KEPFEPYTNVKFGMK
+385 KESFTPYTNVKFGMK
-400 RGIGNTINAN
+400 RGIGNTMNSN

-419 MILIQAEGLAKSGNE
+419 MILIQAEGLAKSGSE
-434 AQAKQILENFV
+434 DQARQILENFV
-445 KTYRDPSYDI
+445 KTYRDPEYS
-455 SKSGRNLADEIWYQ
+455 STAQNRSLADEIWYQ

-491 VRFKDNAESTNE
+491 VRFHDDTNNV

-533 VNNEGGTQPKQDQNP
+533 VNNTGGTQPKQDQNP
-548 SLRDGV
+548 GLRDGV

>member
-1 MVIKLKAKKVKNMK
+1 MK
-15 FNKISILAVAG
+15 FNKIYFLAMAG
-26 VLTLTACDDV
+26 LLSFAACDDV
-36 NKQEPAGGMIT
+36 NDQEPEGGNISAS
-47 QDQLTATYSAIPTR
+47 QLTETYAAVPSR
-61 VDATFAGMFNMMGE
+61 VDATFAGMFTMMGD

-80 GTGRSRADDFGFVM
+80 GTGRGRADDFGFIM

-106 IYPNSGYNWF
+106 VYPNSGYNWF

-153 GANEDDASKNKV
+153 GDFDDDASKNKV

-202 TPDPANNPRATVQEC
+202 TPDPATNPRATVQEV
-217 YDLIMDDLNAAIS
+217 YDLIMSDLDAAIE
-230 VLGTQ
+230 VLTNN
-235 RDSKAQ
+235 RDDKSR
-241 VDINVAYGLRARA
+241 INSNVAYGIRARA
-254 NLYMGKWAD
+254 NLYMGNWAA

-269 KAMEGYTPATIEE
+269 KAAEGYTPASIDE

-300 ILTDDQAQDRY
+300 ILTDDQAKTYY
-311 ATSASWLSSFSASAY
+311 ATSASWLSSFSANAY

-340 YNKIPA
+340 FDKIPA

-362 LLATITWNGKTGDD
+362 LLATISWGDVTGDD
-376 IAPLYIADV
+376 IAPLYIEDV
-385 KEPFEPYTNVKFGMK
+385 KEPFMPYTNVKFGMK
-400 RGIGNTINAN
+400 RGIGGAINSN

-434 AQAKQILENFV
+434 AQARQILENFV
-445 KTYRDPSYDI
+445 KTYRDPEYS
-455 SKSGRNLADEIWYQ
+455 STAGGRSLADEIWYQ
-469 RRIELWG
+469 RRVELWG

-491 VRFKDNAESTNE
+491 VRFHNNADSTNE

-521 FSDSETNANAAI
+521 FSDSETNANTAI
-533 VNNEGGTQPKQDQNP
+533 VNNTGGTQPKQDQNP

>member
-1 MVIKLKAKKVKNMK
+1 MNMK

-26 VLTLTACDDV
+26 ALTLTACDDV
-36 NKQEPAGGMIT
+36 NKQEPAGSMIT
-47 QDQLTATYSAIPTR
+47 QEQLTETYGAIGSR
-61 VDATFAGMFNMMGE
+61 VDATFSGMFNMMGE

-153 GANEDDASKNKV
+153 GEFEDASNKNKV
-165 AQARAIRAFDYLN
+165 AQAKAIRAFDYLN

-185 NYQGHQSD
+185 NYQGHQND
-193 PCVPIVTPE
+193 PCVPIVTPD
-202 TPDPANNPRATVQEC
+202 TPDPANNPRASVQEC
-217 YDLIMDDLNAAIS
+217 YDLIMSDLNDAIS
-230 VLGTQ
+230 VLGTA
-235 RDSKAQ
+235 RENKSRIN
-241 VDINVAYGLRARA
+241 INVAYGIRARA

-269 KAMEGYTPATIEE
+269 KAMEGYKPASIEE
-282 VSTPTFVDA
+282 VSTPSFVNADD
-291 SEHNWIWGI
+291 HNWIWGI

-332 YAMINKML
+332 YAMINSML
-340 YNKIPA
+340 YDKIPA

-355 DENLHSP
+355 DANLHSP
-362 LLATITWNGKTGDD
+362 LLSTISWDGVTGDD
-376 IAPLYIADV
+376 ISPLLIEDV
-385 KEPFEPYTNVKFGMK
+385 KESFTPYTNVKFGMK
-400 RGIGNTINAN
+400 RGIGNTMNSN

-419 MILIQAEGLAKSGNE
+419 MILIQAEGLAKSGSE
-434 AQAKQILENFV
+434 DQARQILENFV
-445 KTYRDPSYDI
+445 KTYRDPEYS
-455 SKSGRNLADEIWYQ
+455 STAQNRSLADEIWYQ

-491 VRFKDNAESTNE
+491 VRFHDDTNNM

-533 VNNEGGTQPKQDQNP
+533 VNNTGGTQPKQDQNP
-548 SLRDGV
+548 GLRDGV

>member
-1 MVIKLKAKKVKNMK
+1 MK
-15 FNKISILAVAG
+15 FNKISILAVAS

-47 QDQLTATYSAIPTR
+47 AEQLTTTYGAIESR
-61 VDATFAGMFNMMGE
+61 VDATFSGMFNIMGE

-80 GTGRSRADDFGFVM
+80 TNRTRADDFGFIM
-94 AALSQDAEGADY
+94 AALSQDTEGADY
-106 IYPNSGYNWF
+106 LYPNSGYNWF

-134 RYAIVYNQ
+134 RYAICYNQ
-142 IKIANDLISSL
+142 IKVANDIISSL
-153 GANEDDASKNKV
+153 GDLDDANSKNKV
-165 AQARAIRAFDYLN
+165 AQARAARAFDYLN

-185 NYQGHQSD
+185 NYQGHQND

-202 TPDPANNPRATVQEC
+202 TVDPANNPRASVQEV
-217 YDLIMDDLNAAIS
+217 YDLIMSDLNAAIG
-230 VLGTQ
+230 VLDAN
-235 RDSKAQ
+235 RSDKARIN
-241 VDINVAYGLRARA
+241 INVAYGLRARA
-254 NLYMGKWAD
+254 NLYMGKWAE

-269 KAMEGYTPATIEE
+269 KAAEGYTPASIEE

-291 SEHNWIWGI
+291 NDHNWIWGI

-311 ATSASWLSSFSASAY
+311 ATCASWLSSFSASAY

-332 YAMINKML
+332 YSMINSML

-346 TDVRKGWWV
+346 TDVRTGWWV

-362 LLATITWNGKTGDD
+362 LLSTISWGDVTGDEISTLQID
-376 IAPLYIADV
+376 DV
-385 KEPFEPYTNVKFGMK
+385 KEPFMPYTNVKFGMK
-400 RGIGNTINAN
+400 RGIGNTINSN
-410 DFPLMRVEE
+410 DFPLMRVGE

-434 AQAKQILENFV
+434 AEGRKILEDFV
-445 KTYRDPSYDI
+445 KTYRDPSY
-455 SKSGRNLADEIWYQ
+455 SSTAAGRSLADEIWYQ
-469 RRIELWG
+469 RRVELWG

-491 VRFKDNAESTNE
+491 VRFHNNAESTNQ

-521 FSDSETNANAAI
+521 FCDDETNANAAI
-533 VNNEGGTQPKQDQNP
+533 VNNTGGSQPKQDQNP
-548 SLRDGV
+548 GLRDGV

>member
-1 MVIKLKAKKVKNMK
+1 MK
-15 FNKISILAVAG
+15 FNKISILAIAG
-26 VLTLTACDDV
+26 TLTLSACDDV
-36 NKQEPAGGMIT
+36 NKQDPEGGMIT
-47 QDQLTATYSAIPTR
+47 QGQLTETYTAVPTR

-80 GTGRSRADDFGFVM
+80 GTGRGRADDFGFVM

-153 GANEDDASKNKV
+153 GEFEDASNKNKV
-165 AQARAIRAFDYLN
+165 AQAKAIRAFDYLN

-185 NYQGHQSD
+185 NYQGHQND
-193 PCVPIVTPE
+193 PCVPIVTPD
-202 TPDPANNPRATVQEC
+202 TPDPANNPRASVQEC
-217 YDLIMDDLNAAIS
+217 YDLIMSDLNDAIS
-230 VLGTQ
+230 VLGTA
-235 RDSKAQ
+235 RENKSRIN
-241 VDINVAYGLRARA
+241 INVAYGIRARA

-269 KAMEGYTPATIEE
+269 KAMEGYEPASIEE
-282 VSTPTFVDA
+282 VSTPSFVNADD
-291 SEHNWIWGI
+291 HNWIWGI

-332 YAMINKML
+332 YAMINSML
-340 YNKIPA
+340 YDKIPA

-355 DENLHSP
+355 DANLHSP
-362 LLATITWNGKTGDD
+362 LLSTISWDGVTGDD
-376 IAPLYIADV
+376 ISPLLIEDV
-385 KEPFEPYTNVKFGMK
+385 KESFTPYTNVKFGMK
-400 RGIGNTINAN
+400 RGIGNTINSN

-419 MILIQAEGLAKSGNE
+419 MILIQAEGLAKSGSE
-434 AQAKQILENFV
+434 DQARQILENFV
-445 KTYRDPSYDI
+445 KTYRDPEYS
-455 SKSGRNLADEIWYQ
+455 STAQNRSLADEIWYQ

-491 VRFKDNAESTNE
+491 VRFHDDTNNM

-533 VNNEGGTQPKQDQNP
+533 VNNTGGTQPKQDQNP
-548 SLRDGV
+548 GLRDGV

>member
-1 MVIKLKAKKVKNMK
+1 MK
-15 FNKISILAVAG
+15 FNKISILAIAG
-26 VLTLTACDDV
+26 ALTLSACDDV
-36 NKQEPAGGMIT
+36 NKQDPEGGMIT
-47 QDQLTATYSAIPTR
+47 QGQLTETYAAVPTR

-80 GTGRSRADDFGFVM
+80 GTGRGRADDFGFVM

-153 GANEDDASKNKV
+153 GEFEDASNKNKV
-165 AQARAIRAFDYLN
+165 AQAKAIRAFDYLN

-185 NYQGHQSD
+185 NYQGHQND
-193 PCVPIVTPE
+193 PCVPIVTPD
-202 TPDPANNPRATVQEC
+202 TPDPANNPRASVQEC
-217 YDLIMDDLNAAIS
+217 YDLIMSDLNDAIS
-230 VLGTQ
+230 VLGTA
-235 RDSKAQ
+235 RENKSRIN
-241 VDINVAYGLRARA
+241 INVAYGIRARA

-269 KAMEGYTPATIEE
+269 KAMEGYEPATIEE
-282 VSTPTFVDA
+282 VSTPTFVNADD
-291 SEHNWIWGI
+291 HNWIWGI

-332 YAMINKML
+332 YAMINSML
-340 YNKIPA
+340 YDKIPA

-355 DENLHSP
+355 DANLHSP
-362 LLATITWNGKTGDD
+362 LLSTISWDGVTGDD
-376 IAPLYIADV
+376 ISPLLIEDV
-385 KEPFEPYTNVKFGMK
+385 KESFTPYTNVKFGMK
-400 RGIGNTINAN
+400 RGIGNTMNSN

-419 MILIQAEGLAKSGNE
+419 MILIQAEGLAKSGSE
-434 AQAKQILENFV
+434 DQARQILENFV
-445 KTYRDPSYDI
+445 KTYRDPEYS
-455 SKSGRNLADEIWYQ
+455 STAQNRSLADEIWYQ

-491 VRFKDNAESTNE
+491 VRFHDDTNNM

-533 VNNEGGTQPKQDQNP
+533 VNNTGGTQPKQDQNP
-548 SLRDGV
+548 GLRDGV

>member
-1 MVIKLKAKKVKNMK
+1 
-15 FNKISILAVAG
+15 
-26 VLTLTACDDV
+26 
-36 NKQEPAGGMIT
+36 MIT
-47 QDQLTATYSAIPTR
+47 QGQLTETYAAVPTR

-80 GTGRSRADDFGFVM
+80 GTGRGRADDFGFVM

-153 GANEDDASKNKV
+153 GEFEDASNKNKV
-165 AQARAIRAFDYLN
+165 AQAKAIRAFDYLN

-185 NYQGHQSD
+185 NYQGHQND
-193 PCVPIVTPE
+193 PCVPIVTPD
-202 TPDPANNPRATVQEC
+202 TPDPANNPRASVQEC
-217 YDLIMDDLNAAIS
+217 YDLIMSDLNDAIS
-230 VLGTQ
+230 VLGTA
-235 RDSKAQ
+235 RENKSRIN
-241 VDINVAYGLRARA
+241 INVAYGIRARA

-269 KAMEGYTPATIEE
+269 KAMEGYEPATIEE
-282 VSTPTFVDA
+282 VSTPTFVNADD
-291 SEHNWIWGI
+291 HNWIWGI

-332 YAMINKML
+332 YAMINSML
-340 YNKIPA
+340 YDKIPA

-355 DENLHSP
+355 DANLHSP
-362 LLATITWNGKTGDD
+362 LLSTISWDGVTGDD
-376 IAPLYIADV
+376 ISPLLIEDV
-385 KEPFEPYTNVKFGMK
+385 KESFTPYTNVKFGMK
-400 RGIGNTINAN
+400 RGIGNTMNSN

-419 MILIQAEGLAKSGNE
+419 MILIQAEGLAKSGSE
-434 AQAKQILENFV
+434 DQARQILENFV
-445 KTYRDPSYDI
+445 KTYRDPEYS
-455 SKSGRNLADEIWYQ
+455 STAQNRSLADEIWYQ

-491 VRFKDNAESTNE
+491 VRFHDDTNNV

-533 VNNEGGTQPKQDQNP
+533 VNNTGGTQPKQDQNP
-548 SLRDGV
+548 GLRDGV